1 MAVVSLVTVV
11 AFESLAISTVMP
23 IVEADLGEIQLYG
36 WVFSAFYMG
45 TLIGVVV
52 GGNAVDHVRPIGP
65 MMVGIAVFM
74 AGLVAGGLAPS
85 MEVLVAGRF
94 LQGLGAG
101 VVPAVSYVVV
111 ARGFPDQLHPQVFAA
126 MSTAWIMPA
135 LVSPLLASVVAR
147 HVGWRWVFL
156 GLIPV
161 TAVVAAIGGPA
172 VAKVDDTP
180 RLSPSPGPAQS
191 SPSSAPSQSSSSSAL
206 SSAPVRSSPLLR
218 VFVLATGATAAI
230 IGLGLD
236 DLVLGL
242 PLAAVGLVVMIP
254 AFTRLTPPGTLAARP
269 RLPATILIRG
279 LLTFSFFSA
288 DAFLSLAVTSIRHR
302 TTIYAGFAL
311 VASSVFW
318 TVGSWVQARYLSRIA
333 DRIADR
339 VANRIAEPGADRI
352 AEPIAEPG
360 AGGSTAAAR
369 QSDPNA
375 EAERAGSS
383 RLVGSGGLLLLIG
396 ACGMIASLSQR
407 VPIGAWVLS
416 SATMGLGMG
425 LAYTTISVVALA
437 EAEPGREGAA
447 TSALQ
452 MSDILGVALGTGLA
466 GVMVAVGA
474 RFEGAGAT
482 ALACVFGS
490 SAVVAFLVAALA
502 PRLSRVTP
510 TTAQAAP
517 SGLG

>member
-111 ARGFPDQLHPQVFAA
+111 ARGFPDQLRPKVFAA

-135 LVSPLLASVVAR
+135 LISPLLASVIAR
-147 HVGWRWVFL
+147 HIGWRWVFL

-161 TAVVAAIGGPA
+161 TAVVAAVGGPA
-172 VAKVDDTP
+172 VAKVDSTP
-180 RLSPSPGPAQS
+180 
-191 SPSSAPSQSSSSSAL
+191 APSTFPTRVAEPRAAAVL
-206 SSAPVRSSPLLR
+206 KSSPLLK

-230 IGLGLD
+230 VGLGLD
-236 DLVLGL
+236 DLVIGL

-254 AFTRLTPPGTLAARP
+254 AFTRLTPAGTLFARP

-318 TVGSWVQARYLSRIA
+318 TVGSWIQARYLSRIA
-333 DRIADR
+333 DR
-339 VANRIAEPGADRI
+339 GT
-352 AEPIAEPG
+352 
-360 AGGSTAAAR
+360 GGSTFTTEWPGSTAK
-369 QSDPNA
+369 
-375 EAERAGSS
+375 AERAGST

-396 ACGMIASLSQR
+396 AAGMVASLSQR

-452 MSDILGVALGTGLA
+452 MSDILGIALGTGLA
-466 GVMVAVGA
+466 GVIVAIGA
-474 RFEGAGAT
+474 RFEGADAF

-490 SAVVAFLVAALA
+490 SAVVALLVAVLA
-502 PRLSRVTP
+502 PRLSRNSPSIPGV
-510 TTAQAAP
+510 AE

>member
-1 MAVVSLVTVV
+1 MLVAVVSLVTVV

-52 GGNAVDHVRPIGP
+52 GGNAVDRVKPIGP

-111 ARGFPDQLHPQVFAA
+111 ARGFPDQLHPKVFAA

-135 LVSPLLASVVAR
+135 LISPLLASVVAR
-147 HVGWRWVFL
+147 QVGWRWVFL
-156 GLIPV
+156 GLIPI

-172 VAKVDDTP
+172 VAKVDDIP
-180 RLSPSPGPAQS
+180 VPSP
-191 SPSSAPSQSSSSSAL
+191 APSQSSRSATP
-206 SSAPVRSSPLLR
+206 SRAPVRSSPLLK

-230 IGLGLD
+230 VGLGLD
-236 DLVLGL
+236 DLAIGL

-333 DRIADR
+333 DRGTYRGTYRGTDHGTDHDT
-339 VANRIAEPGADRI
+339 NL
-352 AEPIAEPG
+352 G
-360 AGGSTAAAR
+360 AGGSTATTGR
-369 QSDPNA
+369 SGSSA

-396 ACGMIASLSQR
+396 ACGMIASLSQQ

-474 RFEGAGAT
+474 RFEGAGVT

-490 SAVVAFLVAALA
+490 SAAVAFLVAALA
-502 PRLSRVTP
+502 PRISRATP
-510 TTAQAAP
+510 ATAHAAA